1 MYSVDAS
8 SITTTSSPIAKAPI
22 RFIGRPSS
30 ACVAIAAAAAVARTG
45 DPLMSRLISIA
56 IGAAIVLTLLASSVF
71 VVDQNRYAV
80 VYALGELREVI
91 KTPGL
96 HVKLPSPLQN
106 VVYLDKR
113 LQTLDTADGER
124 FLTAEKKDLL
134 VDAFVKWRIVDPR
147 QYLVAVGGGN
157 AERGAERLA
166 QVVQVAMN
174 AEIAGRKTADIVSGP
189 REQLAASLR
198 ERVAANSRQLGV
210 EIVDVRLK
218 RVDFTAQVSNAVY
231 ERMKA
236 DRIRVANE
244 TRSTG
249 IAEADQIRADAE
261 RQRSVILAE
270 AYRDAETI
278 KGEGDAK
285 ATQIYAQSFGKN
297 PEFYRFYRSLEAYRA
312 TFKSRSDVLVLDSN
326 SEFFKYFRGPGNG
339 K

>member
-1 MYSVDAS
+1 
-8 SITTTSSPIAKAPI
+8 
-22 RFIGRPSS
+22 
-30 ACVAIAAAAAVARTG
+30 
-45 DPLMSRLISIA
+45 MSRLISIA
-56 IGAAIVLTLLASSVF
+56 IGAAIVLALVASSMF
-71 VVDQNRYAV
+71 VVDQHRYAA
-80 VYALGELREVI
+80 VYAFGELREVI
-91 KTPGL
+91 REPGL
-96 HVKLPSPLQN
+96 HFKLPPPFQN

-113 LQTLDTADGER
+113 LQTFDTADGAR

-134 VDAFVKWRIVDPR
+134 VDAFVKWRIVDAR

-174 AEIAGRKTADIVSGP
+174 AEIGARKVGDVLSGP
-189 REQLAASLR
+189 REQLAGALR
-198 ERVAANSRQLGV
+198 ERVAAGSRQLGV

-218 RVDFTAQVSNAVY
+218 RVDFTAPVNAAVV

-236 DRIRVANE
+236 ERLRVANE

-249 IAEADQIRADAE
+249 TAEAEGIRADAD

-270 AYRDAETI
+270 AFRDAQTI
-278 KGEGDAK
+278 MGEGDAK

-297 PEFYRFYRSLEAYRA
+297 PEFYRFYRSMEAYRA

-326 SEFFKYFRGPGNG
+326 SEFFKYFKSPGTG

>member
-1 MYSVDAS
+1 
-8 SITTTSSPIAKAPI
+8 
-22 RFIGRPSS
+22 
-30 ACVAIAAAAAVARTG
+30 
-45 DPLMSRLISIA
+45 MSRLISIA
-56 IGAAIVLTLLASSVF
+56 IGAAIVLSLVASSMF
-71 VVDQNRYAV
+71 VVDQHRYAV

-91 KTPGL
+91 KEPGL
-96 HVKLPSPLQN
+96 HFKLPPPFQN

-157 AERGAERLA
+157 ADRGAERLA
-166 QVVQVAMN
+166 QVVQVALN
-174 AEIAGRKTADIVSGP
+174 AEIGARKTGEVLSGQ
-189 REQLAASLR
+189 REQLAAALR
-198 ERVAANSRQLGV
+198 ERVAAGSRPLGV

-218 RVDFTAQVSNAVY
+218 RVDFTAQVNAAVL

-236 DRIRVANE
+236 ERQRVANE

-249 IAEADQIRADAE
+249 AAEAEGIRADAD

-270 AYRDAETI
+270 ATRDAQTI
-278 KGEGDAK
+278 MGEGDAK

-326 SEFFKYFRGPGNG
+326 SEFFKYFKSPGTG

>member
-1 MYSVDAS
+1 
-8 SITTTSSPIAKAPI
+8 
-22 RFIGRPSS
+22 
-30 ACVAIAAAAAVARTG
+30 
-45 DPLMSRLISIA
+45 MSRLISIA
-56 IGAAIVLTLLASSVF
+56 IGAAIVLFLVASSMF
-71 VVDQNRYAV
+71 VVDQHRYAV

-91 KTPGL
+91 KEPGL
-96 HVKLPSPLQN
+96 HFKLPPPFQN

-113 LQTLDTADGER
+113 LQTLDTADGGR

-134 VDAFVKWRIVDPR
+134 VDAFVKWRVIDPR

-157 AERGAERLA
+157 ADRGAERLA
-166 QVVQVAMN
+166 QVVQVALN
-174 AEIAGRKTADIVSGP
+174 AEIGARKTGEVLSGQ
-189 REQLAASLR
+189 REQLAAALR
-198 ERVAANSRQLGV
+198 ERIAAGSRQLGV

-218 RVDFTAQVSNAVY
+218 RVDFSAQVNAAVL

-236 DRIRVANE
+236 ERLRVANE

-249 IAEADQIRADAE
+249 AAEAEGIRADAD

-270 AYRDAETI
+270 AARDAQTI
-278 KGEGDAK
+278 MGEGDAK

-326 SEFFKYFRGPGNG
+326 SEFFKYFKSPGTG

>member
-1 MYSVDAS
+1 
-8 SITTTSSPIAKAPI
+8 
-22 RFIGRPSS
+22 
-30 ACVAIAAAAAVARTG
+30 
-45 DPLMSRLISIA
+45 MSRLISIA

-71 VVDQNRYAV
+71 VVDQHRYAV

-91 KTPGL
+91 KEPGL
-96 HVKLPSPLQN
+96 HVKLPSPFQN

-134 VDAFVKWRIVDPR
+134 IDAFVKWRIADPR
-147 QYLVAVGGGN
+147 QYLTATGGGN
-157 AERGAERLA
+157 GQSSAERGAERVA
-166 QVVQVAMN
+166 QAVQVAMN
-174 AEIAGRKTADIVSGP
+174 AEIAARNVGAIVSGQ
-189 REQLAASLR
+189 RDQLDTALR
-198 ERVAANSRQLGV
+198 ERIAAAGRQMGV

-218 RVDFTAQVSNAVY
+218 RVDFTAQASNAVY

-236 DRIRVANE
+236 DRIHAANE
-244 TRSTG
+244 TRSSG
-249 IAEADQIRADAE
+249 QAEADEIRADAD

-270 AYRDAETI
+270 AVRDAETI

-326 SEFFKYFRGPGNG
+326 SEFFKYFKGPGAG

>member
-1 MYSVDAS
+1 
-8 SITTTSSPIAKAPI
+8 
-22 RFIGRPSS
+22 
-30 ACVAIAAAAAVARTG
+30 
-45 DPLMSRLISIA
+45 MSRLISIA

-96 HVKLPSPLQN
+96 HVKLPSPFQN

-124 FLTAEKKDLL
+124 FITAEKKDLV

-166 QVVQVAMN
+166 QAVQVAMN
-174 AEIAGRKTADIVSGP
+174 AEIAGRKTADVVSGP
-189 REQLAASLR
+189 RDQLAASLR

-210 EIVDVRLK
+210 EILDVRLK
-218 RVDFTAQVSNAVY
+218 RVDFTPQVNNAVY

-312 TFKSRSDVLVLDSN
+312 TFKSRNDVLVLDSN
-326 SEFFKYFRGPGNG
+326 SEFFKYFRGPGRD

>member
-1 MYSVDAS
+1 
-8 SITTTSSPIAKAPI
+8 
-22 RFIGRPSS
+22 
-30 ACVAIAAAAAVARTG
+30 
-45 DPLMSRLISIA
+45 MSRLISIA
-56 IGAAIVLTLLASSVF
+56 IGAAIVLFLVASSMF
-71 VVDQNRYAV
+71 VVDQHRYAV

-91 KTPGL
+91 KEPGL
-96 HVKLPSPLQN
+96 HFKLPPPFQN

-134 VDAFVKWRIVDPR
+134 VDAFVKWRVIDPR

-157 AERGAERLA
+157 ADRGAERLA
-166 QVVQVAMN
+166 QVVQVALN
-174 AEIAGRKTADIVSGP
+174 AEIGARKTSEVLSGP
-189 REQLAASLR
+189 RQPLAGALR
-198 ERVAANSRQLGV
+198 ERVAAGSRQLGV

-218 RVDFTAQVSNAVY
+218 RVDFTAPVNAAVY

-236 DRIRVANE
+236 ERLRVANE

-249 IAEADQIRADAE
+249 SAEAEGIRADAD

-270 AYRDAETI
+270 AFRDAQTI
-278 KGEGDAK
+278 MGEGDAK

-326 SEFFKYFRGPGNG
+326 SEFFKYFKSPGTG

>member
-1 MYSVDAS
+1 
-8 SITTTSSPIAKAPI
+8 
-22 RFIGRPSS
+22 
-30 ACVAIAAAAAVARTG
+30 
-45 DPLMSRLISIA
+45 MSRLISIA
-56 IGAAIVLTLLASSVF
+56 IGAAIVLTLLASSLF
-71 VVDQNRYAV
+71 VVDQHRYAV
-80 VYALGELREVI
+80 VYALGELRQVI
-91 KTPGL
+91 KEPGL
-96 HVKLPSPLQN
+96 HVKLPAPLQN

-124 FLTAEKKDLL
+124 FLTAEKRDLL

-157 AERGAERLA
+157 PERGAERVA

-174 AEIAGRKTADIVSGP
+174 AEIATRKVGDVVSGQ
-189 REQLAASLR
+189 REQLANILR
-198 ERVAANSRQLGV
+198 ERIAANSRQLGV

-218 RVDFTAQVSNAVY
+218 RVDFTAQVNNAVY

-236 DRIRVANE
+236 DRIRAANE
-244 TRSTG
+244 TRSLG
-249 IAEADQIRADAE
+249 VAEAEEIRADAE
-261 RQRSVILAE
+261 RQRSVIMAE
-270 AYRDAETI
+270 GMRDAETI

-326 SEFFKYFRGPGNG
+326 SEFFKYFKGPGNG

>member
-1 MYSVDAS
+1 
-8 SITTTSSPIAKAPI
+8 
-22 RFIGRPSS
+22 
-30 ACVAIAAAAAVARTG
+30 
-45 DPLMSRLISIA
+45 MSRLISIA
-56 IGAAIVLTLLASSVF
+56 IGAAIVLALVASSMF
-71 VVDQNRYAV
+71 VVDQHRYAA
-80 VYALGELREVI
+80 VYAFGELREVI
-91 KTPGL
+91 REPGL
-96 HVKLPSPLQN
+96 HFKLPPPFQN

-113 LQTLDTADGER
+113 LQTFDTADGAR

-134 VDAFVKWRIVDPR
+134 VDAFVKWRIVDAR

-174 AEIAGRKTADIVSGP
+174 AEIGARKVGDVLSGP
-189 REQLAASLR
+189 REQLAGALR
-198 ERVAANSRQLGV
+198 ERVAAGSRQLGV

-218 RVDFTAQVSNAVY
+218 RVDFTAPVNAAVI

-236 DRIRVANE
+236 ERLRVANE

-249 IAEADQIRADAE
+249 TAEAEGIRADAD

-270 AYRDAETI
+270 AFRDAQTI
-278 KGEGDAK
+278 MGEGDAK

-297 PEFYRFYRSLEAYRA
+297 PEFYRFYRSMEAYRA

-326 SEFFKYFRGPGNG
+326 SEFFKYFKSPGTG

>member
-1 MYSVDAS
+1 
-8 SITTTSSPIAKAPI
+8 
-22 RFIGRPSS
+22 
-30 ACVAIAAAAAVARTG
+30 
-45 DPLMSRLISIA
+45 MSRLISIA
-56 IGAAIVLTLLASSVF
+56 IGAAIVLTLLASSLF
-71 VVDQNRYAV
+71 VVDQHRYAV

-91 KTPGL
+91 KEPGL
-96 HVKLPSPLQN
+96 HVKLPAPLQN
-106 VVYLDKR
+106 VVYIDKR

-124 FLTAEKKDLL
+124 FLTAEKRDLL

-157 AERGAERLA
+157 AERGAERVA
-166 QVVQVAMN
+166 QVVQVAMS
-174 AEIAGRKTADIVSGP
+174 AEIATRKVGDVVSGQ
-189 REQLAASLR
+189 REQLANILR
-198 ERVAANSRQLGV
+198 ERIAANSRQLGV

-218 RVDFTAQVSNAVY
+218 RVDFTAQVNNAVY

-236 DRIRVANE
+236 DRIRAANE

-249 IAEADQIRADAE
+249 LAEAEEIRADAE
-261 RQRSVILAE
+261 RQRSVIMAE
-270 AYRDAETI
+270 GMRDAETI

-326 SEFFKYFRGPGNG
+326 SEFFKYFKGPGNG

>member
-1 MYSVDAS
+1 
-8 SITTTSSPIAKAPI
+8 
-22 RFIGRPSS
+22 
-30 ACVAIAAAAAVARTG
+30 
-45 DPLMSRLISIA
+45 MSRLISIA

-91 KTPGL
+91 RTPGL
-96 HVKLPSPLQN
+96 HVKLPSPFQN

-124 FLTAEKKDLL
+124 FITAEKKDLV

-166 QVVQVAMN
+166 QAVHVAMN
-174 AEIAGRKTADIVSGP
+174 AEIAGRKTADLVSGP
-189 REQLAASLR
+189 RDQLGASLR

-210 EIVDVRLK
+210 EILDVRLK
-218 RVDFTAQVSNAVY
+218 RVDFTPQVSNAVY

-312 TFKSRSDVLVLDSN
+312 TFKSRNDVLVLDSN
-326 SEFFKYFRGPGNG
+326 SEFFKYFRGPG
-339 K
+339 KDK